1 MHGGNMT
8 TKAKYTNRS
17 SESWV
22 LTVTQNARSKHPMV
36 SERVHANLEQLLKVQ
51 ISDRKLTGTKL
62 REVAAQLLAEQEIQQ
77 PVSEEEHEDQIT

>member
-1 MHGGNMT
+1 MT